1 MMAAESER
9 RRWRAGGRSV
19 IIYLDPDDDVEAM
32 RALALDAVL
41 PSMTASTAEVRPA
54 VIGATAA

>member
-1 MMAAESER
+1 MSGDDGEQE
-9 RRWRAGGRSV
+9 V
-19 IIYLDPDDDVEAM
+19 DLIIYLDPDDVVEAM